1 MTNNRDFRMK
11 TAFHGSMVAIITP
24 FRNGKID
31 EKAFGDLIEFH
42 IANGTDGIVPCG
54 TTGESAT
61 LSNDEHNRVV
71 RLTVEAA
78 AGRVPVIAGTGSN
91 STDEAIYFTKYA
103 KECGADA
110 ALLITP
116 YYNKPTQEGLY
127 RHFKAIAEE
136 VDIPIIPYNVPG
148 RTGVNMLPSTVAR
161 LAGINNVVAVKEAS
175 GSMTQICEI
184 YRLCGER
191 LSILSGEDAINFPI
205 LAAGGK
211 GMISVTANIVPK
223 KMGDM
228 WDAYTSGDIARARQ
242 IHYEIFDLHQIMFIE
257 TNPIPVK
264 TALAMMGKCTEEM
277 RLPLCSMEEANKA
290 KLRQVLIDNG
300 LL

>member
-1 MTNNRDFRMK
+1 
-11 TAFHGSMVAIITP
+11 MVAIITP

-31 EKAFGDLIEFH
+31 EKAYGDLIGFH

-61 LSNDEHNRVV
+61 LSNDEHNRLV
-71 RLTVEAA
+71 RVTVEVT

-127 RHFKAIAEE
+127 RHFRAIAEE
-136 VDIPIIPYNVPG
+136 VEIPIIPYNVPG

-161 LAGINNVVAVKEAS
+161 LADIENVVAIKEAS

-223 KMGDM
+223 EMGDM

-242 IHYEIFDLHQIMFIE
+242 IHYSIFDLHQVMFVE

-264 TALAMMGKCTEEM
+264 TALAMMNKCTEEM
-277 RLPLCSMEEANKA
+277 RLPLCPMAEVNRER
-290 KLRQVLIDNG
+290 LRETLTTFGLI
-300 LL
+300 